1 MELLPYYLTESS
13 LAVNLN
19 LRHEL
24 LGGREKTW
32 ATLYFR
38 TRARV
43 VGDLLVVEPVVCIRG
58 YTCPRHG
65 LYDVGTTNQYM
76 ERLKDCESPQ
86 CTLRLGVMEALGID
100 PDLVGWRDYGWRV
113 SGSPSELLGRLRK
126 SHVCRVDNIDDDE
139 GADWAL
145 NKMPMIRKGHHHV
158 IHTLMPLV
166 RMWSPYSLWDERQI
180 DTVRR
185 DRFVCYGV
193 SLQCYDGV
201 GREWD
206 QVKLRHV
213 DEVFE
218 ALVAVRGIE
227 VAP

>member
-13 LAVNLN
+13 LSVNLN

-38 TRARV
+38 SRARV
-43 VGDLLVVEPVVCIRG
+43 VSGLLVVEPVVCIRG
-58 YTCPRHG
+58 YACPRHG
-65 LYDVGTTNQYM
+65 LYDVGTANQYI

-86 CTLRLGVMEALGID
+86 CTLRLGVLEALGID

-113 SGSPSELLGRLRK
+113 SGSPSDLLERLRK
-126 SHVCRVDNIDDDE
+126 NHVCRVDNINRDE

-145 NKMPMIRKGHHHV
+145 NKLPLIRKGHHHV
-158 IHTLMPLV
+158 IHTLTSLV
-166 RMWSPYSLWDERQI
+166 KGWLRHSSWAESRL

-193 SLQCYDGV
+193 SLQCYDEV
-201 GREWD
+201 GRECD
-206 QVKLRHV
+206 KVELRHV
-213 DEVFE
+213 DEVLE
-218 ALVAVRGIE
+218 ALMDVRGIE
-227 VAP
+227 VAS

>member
-1 MELLPYYLTESS
+1 MDLLPYYLTESS
-13 LAVNLN
+13 LAVDLN
-19 LRHEL
+19 IRPRPK
-24 LGGREKTW
+24 GGES
-32 ATLYFR
+32 ATMYFR

-43 VGDLLVVEPVVCIRG
+43 VGDLLVVEPVVCVLG
-58 YTCPRHG
+58 YGCPVHG
-65 LYDVGTTNQYM
+65 KCDVGTVNKYR

-86 CTLRLGVMEALGID
+86 CTLRLGVMEAIGID
-100 PDLVGWRDYGWRV
+100 PDLVGWMDYGWRV
-113 SGSPSELLGRLRK
+113 TGSPSELLERLEEG
-126 SHVCRVDNIDDDE
+126 HQCRVDNINHDE

-145 NKMPMIRKGHHHV
+145 NKLPLIRKGHHHV

-185 DRFVCYGV
+185 DRFVRYGV
-193 SLQCYDGV
+193 SLQCYDEV
-201 GREWD
+201 GRERD
-206 QVKLRHV
+206 QVELRHV